1 MTVQFTNSVI
11 LEPMP
16 AHPFDQFIALTPS
29 GSDRFTGQAQAAY
42 WNMVGPFGGV
52 VAATAVQAV
61 MLHPERLG
69 EPACITA
76 NFCAAMGPGAF
87 EVLARPVRTN
97 RSTQHWVV
105 EITQAGDGLAPQTV
119 LTATLVTAARRDT
132 WGVSD
137 MPMPQVPKAADVPLP
152 TQPAPVEWINRYEMR
167 QISGG
172 IPQRFDGQL
181 SEADATSASLSQ
193 LWMRDEPPRPL
204 DFCSLTALADVF
216 FPRIWM
222 RRRVRVPV
230 GTVSMT
236 VYFHAGSAQL
246 AEVGE
251 ARGQV
256 FQSGFFDQS
265 ALLWSADGRPLAS
278 THQTVYYKE

>member
-1 MTVQFTNSVI
+1 MS
-11 LEPMP
+11 L
-16 AHPFDQFIALTPS
+16 HPFDQFIAQTPS
-29 GSDRFTGQAQAAY
+29 GPDRFTGQAQAAY

-52 VAATAVQAV
+52 VAATATQAV

-69 EPACITA
+69 EPASITA

-87 EVLARPVRTN
+87 EVVARPVRTN
-97 RSTQHWVV
+97 RSTQHWIV
-105 EITQAGDGLAPQTV
+105 EITQADENGSPQAV

-137 MPMPQVPKAADVPLP
+137 MPMPQVPAAADVALP

-172 IPQRFDGQL
+172 IPQCFDGQL
-181 SEADATSASLSQ
+181 NENDTPSASLSQ
-193 LWMRDEPPRPL
+193 LWMRDQPPRPL

-216 FPRIWM
+216 YPRIWM
-222 RRRVRVPV
+222 RRRLRVPV

-236 VYFHAGSAQL
+236 VYFHVGSAQL

-251 ARGQV
+251 ASILGQARGQV
-256 FQSGFFDQS
+256 FQNGFFDQS
-265 ALLWSADGRPLAS
+265 AMLWSPDGKALAS

>member
-1 MTVQFTNSVI
+1 MSQ
-11 LEPMP
+11 
-16 AHPFDQFIALTPS
+16 HPFDQFIALTAK
-29 GSDRFTGQAQAAY
+29 GHGHFAGQAQPSY

-52 VAATAVQAV
+52 VAATATQAV

-69 EPACITA
+69 EPVSITA

-97 RSTQHWVV
+97 RSTQHWFV
-105 EITQAGDGLAPQTV
+105 EISQMGDKGETQAV
-119 LTATLVTAARRDT
+119 LTATLVTATRRET
-132 WGVSD
+132 WSLSD
-137 MPMPQVPKAADVPLP
+137 MPMPQVPPAANVPLP

-172 IPQRFDGQL
+172 IPGHFDGQVN
-181 SEADATSASLSQ
+181 EADSAYASLSQ
-193 LWMRDEPPRPL
+193 LWLRDQPPRPL

-216 FPRIWM
+216 YPRIWM

-246 AEVGE
+246 AEVGQASILGQ

-256 FQSGFFDQS
+256 FQNGFFDQS
-265 ALLWSADGRPLAS
+265 AMLWSADGRALAS

>member
-1 MTVQFTNSVI
+1 MQI
-11 LEPMP
+11 
-16 AHPFDQFIALTPS
+16 HPFDQFITLTPLGVHCFS
-29 GSDRFTGQAQAAY
+29 GQAQAAY

-52 VAATAVQAV
+52 VAATATQAV
-61 MLHPERLG
+61 MQHPERLG
-69 EPACITA
+69 EPASITA

-87 EVLARPVRTN
+87 EVQARPVRTN
-97 RSTQHWVV
+97 RSTQHWIV
-105 EITQAGDGLAPQTV
+105 EITQAGEGGIPHTV

-132 WGVSD
+132 WSLSD
-137 MPMPQVPKAADVPLP
+137 MPMPQVPAAADVALP

-167 QISGG
+167 QICGG
-172 IPQRFDGQL
+172 IPLRFDGQL
-181 SEADATSASLSQ
+181 NESNAANASLSQ
-193 LWMRDEPPRPL
+193 LWMRDQPPRPL

-216 FPRIWM
+216 YPRIWM
-222 RRRVRVPV
+222 RRRLRVPV

-246 AEVGE
+246 AEVGQASILGQ

-256 FQSGFFDQS
+256 FQNGFFDQS
-265 ALLWSADGRPLAS
+265 AMLWSADGKALAS